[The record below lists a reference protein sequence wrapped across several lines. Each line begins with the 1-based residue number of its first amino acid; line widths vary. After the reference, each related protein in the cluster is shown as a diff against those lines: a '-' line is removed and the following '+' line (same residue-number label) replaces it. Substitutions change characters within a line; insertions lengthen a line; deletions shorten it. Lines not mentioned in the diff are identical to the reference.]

1 MLTCVKYV
9 LNVFPPLDTTTFDCH
24 VHKRHCAFDT
34 SSRTLKKSHTT
45 LLVAMLVQNTE
56 LDKNT
61 LLLN

>member
-34 SSRTLKKSHTT
+34 SSRTLKKSHAT
-45 LLVAMLVQNTE
+45 LLVAMLSAQY
-56 LDKNT
+56 
-61 LLLN
+61 